1 MTKGTSQFIKDY
13 MFPKSKED
21 TITAISEQL
30 AAYREI
36 KERVEDLEKQI
47 TLLEEVQA
55 HDRKLTLAK
64 AEQVKTET
72 LLRIWRLKTGGY
84 NFCQRRRSSQIH
96 VRKSRNSKTDKR
108 SRDDIEWKTR
118 RTDWGAHGTSCQ

>member
-30 AAYREI
+30 ASYREI

-47 TLLEEVQA
+47 TLLEKVQA

-72 LLRIWRLKTGGY
+72 LLRILEIE
-84 NFCQRRRSSQIH
+84 NRRVQLL
-96 VRKSRNSKTDKR
+96 SKTEEFSNICEKIAQFEEQIKI
-108 SRDDIEWKTR
+108 SR
-118 RTDWGAHGTSCQ
+118 